1 MHLEERHRNGWF
13 SITTSL
19 RNINPWIHSEG
30 YNVISM
36 SQLKQSHYHYYV
48 VNMLKHSH
56 WSCLAQDAKGRD
68 LDLRIYKGKVLL
80 VVNVASKWLFSF
92 AYQLSYCAFYV
103 NFLKGQKKKK
113 RRRKNYHL
121 FDLCFLFLFF
131 CFYDFIK
138 EIVKTK

>member
-1 MHLEERHRNGWF
+1 
-13 SITTSL
+13 
-19 RNINPWIHSEG
+19 
-30 YNVISM
+30 M

-56 WSCLAQDAKGRD
+56 WLCLAQDAKGRD

-113 RRRKNYHL
+113 KKKEEERITTCLIYV
-121 FDLCFLFLFF
+121 FI
-131 CFYDFIK
+131 FYFSVFVIL
-138 EIVKTK
+138 